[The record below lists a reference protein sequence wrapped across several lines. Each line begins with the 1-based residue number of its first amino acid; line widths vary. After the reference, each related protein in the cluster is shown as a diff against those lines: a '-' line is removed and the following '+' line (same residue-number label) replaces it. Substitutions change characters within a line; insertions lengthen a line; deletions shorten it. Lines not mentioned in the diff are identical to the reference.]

1 VNVCKKGLFILFLG
15 MFVPAIGSAETLTEN
30 QEPERIDNAI
40 SVYQE
45 ILANINQEEQLRIQK
60 GRSLAPV
67 AASRKSEIQEFID
80 EIRFEI
86 QESIQYPPAL
96 EGKGY
101 RAIVYVEF
109 ELNRDGTI
117 RSLRARGKNGEALSV
132 FEAGA
137 ETAVKR
143 AVQFFPIIPTK
154 LNVNNMR
161 FKIPIIF
168 EEV

>member
-1 VNVCKKGLFILFLG
+1 MNVCQKGLFILFLG
-15 MFVPAIGSAETLTEN
+15 MIVAANGSAATPTEN
-30 QEPERIDNAI
+30 QEPQRIDNAI
-40 SVYQE
+40 SIYQE
-45 ILANINQEEQLRIQK
+45 ILANINQEEQLKIQK
-60 GRSLAPV
+60 SRAIAPV
-67 AASRKSEIQEFID
+67 AASTKSDVQDFID

-86 QESIQYPPAL
+86 QESIQYPPSL

-101 RAIVYVEF
+101 RAIVFVEL

-117 RSLRARGKNGEALSV
+117 RSLRAQGRKGEALSI

-143 AVQFFPIIPTK
+143 AVQFFPIVPNE
-154 LNVNNMR
+154 LNVNSLR